1 MVLTE
6 WDDIGGVIGAVFV
19 GIVALFVLVV
29 YLEQRLAPP
38 APASGATGADAEHDV
53 AIEPDCGRGLGHRD
67 LALVATVVT
76 DSRLTQDRPPDHG
89 PSSGLASRN
98 GQRSPTMW

>member
-6 WDDIGGVIGAVFV
+6 WDDIGGVIGAVFG
-19 GIVALFVLVV
+19 GIVAMLILVV

-38 APASGATGADAEHDV
+38 APASGGTGAEAEHNL
-53 AIEPDCGRGLGHRD
+53 AIDPDCGRGLGHRD

-76 DSRLTQDRPPDHG
+76 DSRLTPDRSPDHG
-89 PSSGLASRN
+89 PVLG
-98 GQRSPTMW
+98 

>member
-6 WDDIGGVIGAVFV
+6 WDDIGRVIGAVFV
-19 GIVALFVLVV
+19 GIVAMLILVV

-38 APASGATGADAEHDV
+38 APASGATGADAEHNV
-53 AIEPDCGRGLGHRD
+53 AIDPDCGRGLGHRD

-76 DSRLTQDRPPDHG
+76 DSRLTPDRPPDHG
-89 PSSGLASRN
+89 PVLG
-98 GQRSPTMW
+98 